1 MKKKYPVDYGIL
13 LTVLI
18 LVSIGVIMVFSAS
31 SASAEY
37 MYNDA
42 YYFLKRQLLWV
53 ILGFFAMVF
62 MMNFD
67 YTILK
72 KLAGPLLII
81 SIGLLI
87 AVLIPGIGVERYN
100 ATRWIGVG
108 SFTIQPS
115 ELAKYA
121 LIIYL
126 AKYFDKH
133 PDYAKSFKKGVMPV
147 LGLAGLFF
155 GLIMLQPNFSTAGII
170 FIVAVIILFVAGAKL
185 SFMGALFGAGIGAAI
200 VVFSSFKYIRERV
213 FTFLNPWQ
221 DIQKSGYQIVQSLYA
236 LGSGGLFGVGLG
248 GSRQKLMYLPMPYND
263 FIFSIIGEELG
274 LVGTVTILLMFLY
287 LILRGLRVAA
297 KAPDMFGCLLATGI
311 TSLIGVQTLINV
323 AVVTSSMPPTGV
335 SLPFISYGGTS
346 TVIMMAGVGILL
358 NISRSANLDRS

>member
-1 MKKKYPVDYGIL
+1 MKKKPPVDYGIL
-13 LTVLI
+13 LVVMI
-18 LVSIGVIMVFSAS
+18 LVAVGVVMVFSAS
-31 SASAEY
+31 AATAEY
-37 MYNDA
+37 MYNDP
-42 YYFLKRQLLWV
+42 YYFLKRQLMWA

-62 MMNFD
+62 AMNMD
-67 YTILK
+67 YSLFRRWAGAILV
-72 KLAGPLLII
+72 I
-81 SIGLLI
+81 SIALLVL
-87 AVLIPGIGVERYN
+87 VLIPGIGVERYN

-108 SFTIQPS
+108 NFSFQPS

-133 PDYAKSFKKGVMPV
+133 PEYAASFRKGIIPV
-147 LGLAGLFF
+147 LGLAGVFF

-170 FIVAVIILFVAGAKL
+170 FIVAVVMLFVAGAKT
-185 SFMGALFGAGIGAAI
+185 SHMGILFSTGLFGA
-200 VVFSSFKYIRERV
+200 VFVISSFKYVRERV
-213 FTFLNPWQ
+213 MTFLNPWQ
-221 DIQKSGYQIVQSLYA
+221 DIQRSGYQIVQSLYA

-248 GSRQKLMYLPMPYND
+248 NSRQKLMYLPMPHND

-274 LVGTVTILLMFLY
+274 LVGTVTILFMFLY

-297 KAPDMFGCLLATGI
+297 KAPDLFGCLLATGI
-311 TSLIGVQTLINV
+311 TSLIGIQAFINV

-346 TVIMMAGVGILL
+346 TLIMMAGVGILL
-358 NISRSANLDRS
+358 NISRYANLDRS

>member
-1 MKKKYPVDYGIL
+1 MKKKPPVDYGIL
-13 LTVLI
+13 LVVMI
-18 LVSIGVIMVFSAS
+18 LVAIGVVMVFSAS
-31 SASAEY
+31 AATAEY
-37 MYNDA
+37 MYNDP
-42 YYFLKRQLLWV
+42 YYFLKRQLVWA

-62 MMNFD
+62 TMNVD
-67 YTILK
+67 YLWFK
-72 KLAGPLLII
+72 RWAGAFLVI
-81 SIGLLI
+81 SIVLLVL
-87 AVLIPGIGVERYN
+87 VLIPGIGVERYN

-108 SFTIQPS
+108 NFTVQPS
-115 ELAKYA
+115 EIAKYA

-133 PDYAKSFKKGVMPV
+133 PEYAKSLKKGVIPV
-147 LGLAGLFF
+147 LGLAGVFF

-170 FIVAVIILFVAGAKL
+170 FIVSVVMLFVAGAKL
-185 SFMGALFGAGIGAAI
+185 SYMGILIGTGLGVAVLVI
-200 VVFSSFKYIRERV
+200 SSFKYVRERV
-213 FTFLNPWQ
+213 LTFLNPWQ

-248 GSRQKLMYLPMPYND
+248 NSRQKLMYLPMPHND

-287 LILRGLRVAA
+287 IILRGLRVAA

-311 TSLIGVQTLINV
+311 TSLIGIQAFINV

-346 TVIMMAGVGILL
+346 TLIMMAGVGILL
-358 NISRSANLDRS
+358 NISRHANLDRS

>member
-1 MKKKYPVDYGIL
+1 
-13 LTVLI
+13 
-18 LVSIGVIMVFSAS
+18 
-31 SASAEY
+31 
-37 MYNDA
+37 
-42 YYFLKRQLLWV
+42 
-53 ILGFFAMVF
+53 
-62 MMNFD
+62 
-67 YTILK
+67 
-72 KLAGPLLII
+72 
-81 SIGLLI
+81 
-87 AVLIPGIGVERYN
+87 
-100 ATRWIGVG
+100 
-108 SFTIQPS
+108 
-115 ELAKYA
+115 
-121 LIIYL
+121 
-126 AKYFDKH
+126 
-133 PDYAKSFKKGVMPV
+133 
-147 LGLAGLFF
+147 
-155 GLIMLQPNFSTAGII
+155 MLQPNFSTAGII

-185 SFMGALFGAGIGAAI
+185 SFMGALFGAGIGAAV
-200 VVFSSFKYIRERV
+200 VVFSSFEYIRERV

-358 NISRSANLDRS
+358 NISRYANLDRS